1 MHPIHRQKTSS
12 YGILKLDEENLVTD
26 FVEKPQSEDALI
38 GFESETHPE
47 KPYLASMGIY
57 IFNINTLNKIL
68 QNHAG
73 WLWGKGLYTKS
84 MECLVQARPENDKR
98 DKKGRKNI
106 VRGKNGQF
114 LKGGKHDRSD

>member
-1 MHPIHRQKTSS
+1 MRKRKQMSKLQKKS
-12 YGILKLDEENLVTD
+12 
-26 FVEKPQSEDALI
+26 
-38 GFESETHPE
+38 
-47 KPYLASMGIY
+47 
-57 IFNINTLNKIL
+57 LNKIL

-73 WLWGKGLYTKS
+73 WLWGEGLYTKS

-114 LKGGKHDRSD
+114 LKGGKHDRSNEMGNRSSSSKK